1 MVLADYSGT
10 EPSML
15 SVSEGELVEVLETSA
30 NEWCLVRSMTR
41 PSTEGWVPSAYLCP
55 YGGQEG
61 YASHTPS
68 PRHRSYSSSEEES
81 DTPTEIS
88 EHSAVMSPE
97 VLEAYDDEEQ
107 RAEAEEK
114 RM

>member
-1 MVLADYSGT
+1 
-10 EPSML
+10 ML
-15 SVSEGELVEVLETSA
+15 SVSEGELVEVLETSS
-30 NEWCLVRSMTR
+30 NEWCLVKSMSR
-41 PSTEGWVPSAYLCP
+41 PSTDGWVPTAYLCP
-55 YGGQEG
+55 YGPDG
-61 YASHTPS
+61 YMSHTPS
-68 PRHRSYSSSEEES
+68 PRHRSFSSSDES

-88 EHSAVMSPE
+88 EHSALMSPE